1 MFIHI
6 KNSILFQV
14 QCNVSHSSQATN
26 FHINSMDVITIR
38 LKFEYLKD
46 FRARN
51 VEDQENYFFQLFKI
65 KGAIL
70 LLFRCRNV
78 LKISLMII

>member
-1 MFIHI
+1 
-6 KNSILFQV
+6 
-14 QCNVSHSSQATN
+14 
-26 FHINSMDVITIR
+26 MDVITIR